1 MALLGPAVD
10 PAPASAQRGAQL
22 PAALVRSVRQGVPL
36 PQTAPLPLSPLV
48 DNIGEK
54 SGNTAAVP
62 WTQWS
67 HVELG
72 RRWRRAP
79 LHEQAHE
86 RLQGAEATGD
96 VPIGGRVLQITPE
109 VGADL
114 DAVEDGSV
122 DTVASTFVLCR
133 VADLHATLARIRRA
147 LAPEGV
153 FLFLEHA
160 GATGWRQSV
169 QRAVTP
175 AWQRLA
181 PGCHLDRD
189 IPAAIRAAGMAITD
203 IQRFPLPWAGPLM
216 VKGVRGTARRRA
228 QRKANDG

>member
-1 MALLGPAVD
+1 MALFGPAVD
-10 PAPASAQRGAQL
+10 PAPASAQRGGQL
-22 PAALVRSVRQGVPL
+22 PAAVVRSMRQAGPL

-48 DNIGEK
+48 DNVGEK
-54 SGNTAAVP
+54 SGNTVAVR

-79 LHEQAHE
+79 SHE
-86 RLQGAEATGD
+86 LQGAEVTGD

-109 VGADL
+109 GGPDL
-114 DAVEDGSV
+114 DAVEDGSM

>member
-1 MALLGPAVD
+1 M
-10 PAPASAQRGAQL
+10 
-22 PAALVRSVRQGVPL
+22 
-36 PQTAPLPLSPLV
+36 PLSPLV
-48 DNIGEK
+48 DNLGEK
-54 SGNTAAVP
+54 SGNTVAVA

-72 RRWRRAP
+72 RRWPPAPSYEQPPERR
-79 LHEQAHE
+79 H
-86 RLQGAEATGD
+86 GAEPTGE
-96 VPIGGRVLQITPE
+96 VPPFGGRVLEITPE
-109 VGADL
+109 GGAVL

-122 DTVASTFVLCR
+122 DTMASTFVLCR
-133 VADLHATLARIRRA
+133 VPDLQATLARIRRA

-153 FLFLEHA
+153 LLFLEHV
-160 GATGWRQSV
+160 GGTGWRQSV

-181 PGCHLDRD
+181 PGCHLERD

-203 IQRFPLPWAGPLM
+203 IQRFSLPWGAPLM
-216 VKGVRGTARRRA
+216 VKGVRGTARRRV